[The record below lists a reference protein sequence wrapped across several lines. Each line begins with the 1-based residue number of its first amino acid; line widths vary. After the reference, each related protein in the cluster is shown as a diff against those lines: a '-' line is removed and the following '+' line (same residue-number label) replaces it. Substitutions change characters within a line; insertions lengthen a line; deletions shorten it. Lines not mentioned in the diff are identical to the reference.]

1 MILDGDV
8 YKAFSKNNLNYT
20 NKLLYI
26 GGMKDY
32 NDQINTM
39 GFKGVI
45 SRFLFNDVKIDLLLK
60 TQLKHNVGLFNACE
74 FKHVCEAN
82 EICVPKQN
90 KLGYKC
96 RCFKQNSTDATCDEI
111 QTCKRI
117 SCTLFCEIK
126 LNNNS

>member
-8 YKAFSKNNLNYT
+8 YKAFAKNNLHNT

-26 GGMKDY
+26 GGGMTVDY
-32 NDQINTM
+32 NDQVKAV

-74 FKHVCEAN
+74 FKHVCETNA
-82 EICVPKQN
+82 ICVPKQN

-96 RCFKQNSTDATCDEI
+96 RCFKQNSTSNAVACDEI

-117 SCTLFCEIK
+117 FYTCLSV
-126 LNNNS
+126 